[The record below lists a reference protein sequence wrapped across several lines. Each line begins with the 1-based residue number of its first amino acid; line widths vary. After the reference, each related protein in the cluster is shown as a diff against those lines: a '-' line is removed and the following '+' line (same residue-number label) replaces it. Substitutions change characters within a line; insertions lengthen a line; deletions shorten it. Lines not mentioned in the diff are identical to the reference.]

1 MILELLIVLCLFFV
15 FCHVLQEL
23 AFSEARFVE
32 QVEELRRKEEEE
44 EKRRRKKRTFTLK
57 RSFDFRVNLEN

>member
-1 MILELLIVLCLFFV
+1 MFV

>member
-1 MILELLIVLCLFFV
+1 MILELLIVLCLFFVV

-32 QVEELRRKEEEE
+32 QVEELRRKEERKKEQ
-44 EKRRRKKRTFTLK
+44 KKRTFT
-57 RSFDFRVNLEN
+57 FETIAWF